1 MLKWKKFLHNLSLF
15 FLIHNDIVSLMNEI
29 IWGRY
34 SLLVYTGV
42 ASASLFIAS
51 FYSLIFLIFLLPIS
65 LLFII
70 AVRDFA
76 QKKRSILSNFPLL
89 GRFRFFLESIRP
101 ELRQYYWESDDDE
114 VPYSRNQRSMVY
126 QRSKNIGGV
135 RPFGSLEKFYENDF
149 VWLNHSISPSHI
161 ENSDFKTKVGLG
173 KNSYNISV
181 LNISGTSFG
190 AISPPA
196 ITSLNKAAKM
206 GGFAHNTGEGS
217 LSPYHEK
224 GQGDTIWQIST
235 GYFGCRDKK
244 GNFNP
249 KSFEQKA
256 KREQVKMIEIKLSQG
271 AKPGHGGM
279 LLAPKVTQEI
289 AKTRGIAMNQ
299 DCISPAKHSEFSNPE
314 ELLRFVDKLR
324 KLSGGKPVG
333 IKLCVGHPWEIISI
347 IKTMTTTKK
356 YVDFITV
363 DGAEGGTGA
372 APAEFTDHIGCP
384 LKDAIVFV
392 DNALV
397 GANLRDRVKIGASG
411 KVVSAFD
418 IAHMCALGADWV
430 NMARPFMFSIGCIQC
445 RSCHTGECPTG
456 IATMDPMRYR
466 AIDIQDRSERAYNF
480 HKNTIFVLKELLES
494 VGVKHTKDLNRR
506 HIVRRLSES
515 EIRLADQIYPRAEKG
530 ELLKKGRKTVLD
542 PRLNV
547 YWDKVS
553 PKSFNYIPGSI

>member
-1 MLKWKKFLHNLSLF
+1 
-15 FLIHNDIVSLMNEI
+15 MNEI

-34 SLLVYTGV
+34 SFLVYTAIV
-42 ASASLFIAS
+42 SLFTLVFS
-51 FYSLIFLIFLLPIS
+51 FYFKFFFVIFFISFILFLISLKDFL
-65 LLFII
+65 
-70 AVRDFA
+70 

-114 VPYSRNQRSMVY
+114 VPYSRNQRTMVY
-126 QRSKNIGGV
+126 ERSKNEGGV
-135 RPFGSLEKFYENDF
+135 RPFGSLQKFYENDF

-161 ENSDFKTKVGLG
+161 RDQNFKIMVGNG
-173 KNSYNISV
+173 KNSYHMSV

-217 LSPYHEK
+217 LSPYHEA
-224 GQGDTIWQIST
+224 GEGDTIWQIST

-244 GNFNP
+244 GNFCSKTFSQ
-249 KSFEQKA
+249 KSQK
-256 KREQVKMIEIKLSQG
+256 KQVKMIEIKLSQG

-289 AKTRGIAMNQ
+289 ANTRGIDMGK
-299 DCISPAKHSEFSNPE
+299 DCISPAKHKEFSNPS
-314 ELLRFVDKLR
+314 ELLKFVEKLK
-324 KLSGGKPVG
+324 KLSNGKPVG
-333 IKLCVGHPWEIISI
+333 IKMCVGHPWELISI
-347 IKTMTTTKK
+347 IKAMVKEKK
-356 YVDFITV
+356 YIDFITV

-384 LKDAIVFV
+384 LKDALVFV
-392 DNALV
+392 DNALI
-397 GANLRDRVKIGASG
+397 GSNLRGRVKIGASG
-411 KVVSAFD
+411 KIVSAFD

-466 AIDIQDRSERAYNF
+466 AIDIEDRSQRAFNF
-480 HKNTIFVLKELLES
+480 HKNTLFVLKELLES
-494 VGVKHTKDLNRR
+494 VGVDHPEALNRR

-515 EIRLADQIYPRAEKG
+515 EIRLADQIYPRAVKG
-530 ELLKKGRKTVLD
+530 ELLKKGKKTIAD

-547 YWDKVS
+547 YWDKVT

>member
-1 MLKWKKFLHNLSLF
+1 
-15 FLIHNDIVSLMNEI
+15 MNEI

-34 SLLVYTGV
+34 SFLVYTAIV
-42 ASASLFIAS
+42 SLFTLVFS
-51 FYSLIFLIFLLPIS
+51 FYFKFFFVIFFISFILFLISLKDFL
-65 LLFII
+65 
-70 AVRDFA
+70 

-114 VPYSRNQRSMVY
+114 VPYSRNQRTMVY
-126 QRSKNIGGV
+126 ERSKNEGGV
-135 RPFGSLEKFYENDF
+135 RPFGSLQKFYENDF

-161 ENSDFKTKVGLG
+161 RDQNFKIMVGNG
-173 KNSYNISV
+173 KNSYHMSV

-217 LSPYHEK
+217 LSPYHEA
-224 GQGDTIWQIST
+224 GEGDAIWQIST

-244 GNFNP
+244 GNFCSKTFSQ
-249 KSFEQKA
+249 KSQK
-256 KREQVKMIEIKLSQG
+256 KQVKMIEIKLSQG

-289 AKTRGIAMNQ
+289 ANTRGIDMGK
-299 DCISPAKHSEFSNPE
+299 DCISPAKHKEFSNPS
-314 ELLRFVDKLR
+314 ELLKFVEKLK
-324 KLSGGKPVG
+324 KLSNGKPVG
-333 IKLCVGHPWEIISI
+333 IKMCVGHPWELISI
-347 IKTMTTTKK
+347 IKAMVKEKK
-356 YVDFITV
+356 YIDFITV

-384 LKDAIVFV
+384 LKDALVFV
-392 DNALV
+392 DNALI
-397 GANLRDRVKIGASG
+397 GSNLRQRVKIGASG
-411 KVVSAFD
+411 KIVSAFD

-466 AIDIQDRSERAYNF
+466 AIDIEDRSQRAFNF
-480 HKNTIFVLKELLES
+480 HKNTLFVLKELLES
-494 VGVKHTKDLNRR
+494 VGVDHPEALNRR

-515 EIRLADQIYPRAEKG
+515 EIRLADQIYPRAVKG
-530 ELLKKGRKTVLD
+530 ELLKKGKKTIAD

-547 YWDKVS
+547 YWDKVT

>member
-1 MLKWKKFLHNLSLF
+1 MK
-15 FLIHNDIVSLMNEI
+15 EI

-34 SLLVYTGV
+34 SFLVYTAIV
-42 ASASLFIAS
+42 SLFTLVFS
-51 FYSLIFLIFLLPIS
+51 FYFKFFFVIFFISFILFLISLKDFL
-65 LLFII
+65 
-70 AVRDFA
+70 

-114 VPYSRNQRSMVY
+114 VPYSRNQRTMVY
-126 QRSKNIGGV
+126 ERSKNEGGV
-135 RPFGSLEKFYENDF
+135 RPFGSLQKFYENDF

-161 ENSDFKTKVGLG
+161 RDQNFKIMVGNG
-173 KNSYNISV
+173 KNSYHMSV

-217 LSPYHEK
+217 LSPYHEA
-224 GQGDTIWQIST
+224 GEGDAIWQIST

-244 GNFNP
+244 GNFCSKTFSQ
-249 KSFEQKA
+249 KSQK
-256 KREQVKMIEIKLSQG
+256 KQVKMIEIKLSQG

-289 AKTRGIAMNQ
+289 ANTRGIDMGK
-299 DCISPAKHSEFSNPE
+299 DCISPAKHKEFSNPS
-314 ELLRFVDKLR
+314 ELLKFVEKLK
-324 KLSGGKPVG
+324 KLSNGKPVG
-333 IKLCVGHPWEIISI
+333 IKMCVGHPWELISI
-347 IKTMTTTKK
+347 IKAMVKEKK
-356 YVDFITV
+356 YIDFITV

-384 LKDAIVFV
+384 LKDALVFV
-392 DNALV
+392 DNALI
-397 GANLRDRVKIGASG
+397 GSNLRQRVKIGASG
-411 KVVSAFD
+411 KIVSAFD

-466 AIDIQDRSERAYNF
+466 AIDIEDRSQRAFNF
-480 HKNTIFVLKELLES
+480 HKNTLFVLKELLES
-494 VGVKHTKDLNRR
+494 VGVDHPEALNRR

-515 EIRLADQIYPRAEKG
+515 EIRLADQIYPRAVKG
-530 ELLKKGRKTVLD
+530 ELLKKGKKTIAD

-547 YWDKVS
+547 YWDKVT